1 MSDDEK
7 KPLPKPV
14 DWEELYPGRFL
25 KAVEFKGRQYTLTM
39 TAVDVEELESDKG
52 TKVKGVVS
60 LKETEKQWALNR
72 TNGICLREMFG
83 KKVQEWKGKR
93 VTLFPGT
100 HNGEPCIRVYGSPD
114 IAETFDV
121 TIKLPR
127 KKPTTMTMH
136 KTETKAAPPPK
147 GP

>member
-1 MSDDEK
+1 MSDDAKGEPK
-7 KPLPKPV
+7 KLPKPV

-25 KAVEFKGRQYTLTM
+25 KAIDFKGGRYTLTIQ
-39 TAVDVEELESDKG
+39 AIDLEELEGDKG
-52 TKVKGVVS
+52 PQIKGVITF
-60 LKETEKQWALNR
+60 KETDKLWAINR
-72 TNGICLREMFG
+72 TNGACVKAMFG
-83 KKVQEWKGKR
+83 RKVQEWKGKR

-114 IAETFDV
+114 ITDTFDV

-136 KTETKAAPPPK
+136 KTEAKPA
-147 GP
+147 